1 MRERQGQHT
10 VQQNRICPTRPEPE
24 PTGRESP
31 DMDAVTSATPL
42 QLNLLGNFAALWHGQ
57 PLDGFNYDKMR
68 ALLAYLSLEHT
79 REHSRETLAALLW
92 ESSPAST
99 WRGNLRRTLS
109 DLRRALE
116 APTGLELFA
125 AGKNSLR
132 FLPAGRIDALRFRQT
147 PQRCSA
153 NPACQQCPSCIAEL
167 EEAVALYRGDFLA
180 GLDLPDCPDFEDWLL
195 LQRESLRCHALALL
209 EHLSNHFEQHGEL
222 QRALPHARRLVE
234 LDPWQESGQQ
244 RLMRLLSRNGQ
255 SAAALAQYESFRNQL
270 WKELG
275 VHPSRECQAL
285 QQRISRG
292 ELGAAPTPAPARP
305 VALPPPPAE
314 LRQVTVLYC
323 EISTG
328 ASADPEEALALL
340 AEPQAQCAQVI
351 RAHGGY
357 LVQAHGGGLLAYFG
371 YPQARE
377 DAARIA
383 VQAALS
389 LAAACEPA
397 QVRCGLHTGQIV
409 TAPGQQM
416 PDATGFTS
424 DLAIQVR
431 QLAGYQEVTLSSAT
445 FRLVQGYFR
454 CLPLQLCL
462 LGTGASAG
470 TIYRA
475 EAASAARHRLAAQ
488 PRLTPLVGRDAELQ
502 QLLALWQRVHE
513 ERRSQGLLL
522 SGDPG
527 VGKSRLIHELGKRLP
542 VTLPGRQVE
551 LRCLEPHRS
560 DPLYPCAE
568 LIRGLAGF
576 RPDITAEQRYQRL
589 DEVLRVFDLDAEGRD
604 LIADLLDLPLPPTS
618 PVHGMPTELWRER
631 MHEALLTIVRANRQQ
646 PLLLV
651 LEDAHWA
658 DSSTLQLFE
667 RLLREPQQRP
677 LLLLLSA
684 RPEFAAQPW
693 IDAGAHH
700 LELPHLSTE
709 LARGMVAGLAE
720 GLDRGELQRVL
731 ALADGVPLF
740 IEELVQWAA
749 SDDAQQGLPL
759 TLNDLLMARIDRLG
773 DARATAQLAAGIG
786 REFHIELL
794 EVLHEGDPALL
805 HGHLKDLLRSG
816 LVNPGRQSS
825 LYQFKHALIH
835 QAAYLSQTRTQRR
848 RSHGRIAEILLQRFP
863 ARARQ
868 APAQL
873 AHHLAEAGLAAEAI
887 PHWQRAA
894 ANARRLSANREAAD
908 CLQRALAC
916 LAELPAGAERDS
928 LELELQLALGTVLNS
943 ADGYGAPTTLAAF
956 ARAEALAAT
965 VADPQLRFRT
975 LFGLWGGA
983 GSQVSHDHV
992 RVLGR
997 QVLEAAERTGRLA
1010 NRLLGQNCYL
1020 VGSFWGQPLRES
1032 RELAEAMI
1040 GQCEPEARLECLRDY
1055 GEDPLVNARNYL
1067 LLGLWVAGQPG
1078 RARQVCAELLE
1089 EVRGGGFANAI
1100 CYSLVFTSMLHCL
1113 LREPQQ
1119 VAQMAAETI
1128 GHCQRNGLQVWHD
1141 IADVMAGWARVAQGD
1156 AGGLADIERGVAGN
1170 RQSMS
1175 SIEVTLGSLQ
1185 LDALLRLERHE
1196 EVLQLASRLVPIAH
1210 RRGDYYLLPE
1220 VLRLQA
1226 EAMLALGRATSVAAL
1241 LDEAGALAERL
1252 GANAWRLRL
1261 AMTRLRWQPTA
1272 AHREALR
1279 EALASFDEGV
1289 ETPDLRDA
1297 AALLAG

>member
-1 MRERQGQHT
+1 
-10 VQQNRICPTRPEPE
+10 
-24 PTGRESP
+24 
-31 DMDAVTSATPL
+31 MDAVTSVAPL
-42 QLNLLGNFAALWHGQ
+42 RLNLLGGFAVSWRGQ

-68 ALLAYLSLEHT
+68 ALLAYLSLEHH

-109 DLRRALE
+109 DLRRVLE
-116 APTGLELFA
+116 TPTGLELFD

-132 FLPAGRIDALRFRQT
+132 FLPEGRIDALRFRQG
-147 PQRCSA
+147 PQRCAES
-153 NPACQQCPSCIAEL
+153 PACQQCPTCIEEL
-167 EEAVALYRGDFLA
+167 EEAAALYRGDFLA

-244 RLMRLLSRNGQ
+244 RLMRLLALNGQ
-255 SAAALAQYESFRNQL
+255 SAAALSQYESFRNQL

-275 VHPSRECQAL
+275 VHPSKECQAL
-285 QQRISRG
+285 QQRIRQG
-292 ELGAAPTPAPARP
+292 EMGATPVRVPPRP
-305 VALPPPPAE
+305 VTLPPPPAE

-323 EISTG
+323 EISTP
-328 ASADPEEALALL
+328 ASVDPEEALALL

-383 VQAALS
+383 VQAALA
-389 LAAACEPA
+389 LADACEPA

-445 FRLVQGYFR
+445 HRLAQGYFR
-454 CLPLQLCL
+454 CQALQLCL

-488 PRLTPLVGRDAELQ
+488 PRLTPLAGRDGELR
-502 QLLALWQRVHE
+502 QLLELWQQVHE
-513 ERRSQGLLL
+513 KRRGLGLLL

-527 VGKSRLIHELGKRLP
+527 VGKSRLVLELAKQLP
-542 VTLPGRQVE
+542 VSLPGRQVE

-576 RPDITAEQRYQRL
+576 KPDTTPAQRYQRL
-589 DEVLRVFDLDAEGRD
+589 DEMLRVFTLDEESRD
-604 LIADLLDLPLPPTS
+604 LVADLLGLPLPESS
-618 PVHGMPTELWRER
+618 PVREMPGDQWRER
-631 MHEALLTIVRANRQQ
+631 MLDALLTIIRANRQQ

-667 RLLREPQQRP
+667 RLLREPEQRP
-677 LLLLLSA
+677 LMLLITA

-693 IDAGAHH
+693 LDAGALH
-700 LELPHLSTE
+700 LELPHLSAE
-709 LARGMVAGLAE
+709 LARGMVAGLTD

-731 ALADGVPLF
+731 AMADGVPLF
-740 IEELVQWAA
+740 IEELAQWAA
-749 SDDAQQGLPL
+749 SDGARQGLPL
-759 TLNDLLMARIDRLG
+759 TLNDLLMARIDLLG
-773 DARATAQLAAGIG
+773 GARATAQLAAGIG

-794 EVLHEGDPALL
+794 EALHEGDPAVL

-816 LVNPGRQSS
+816 LVNPGRQST

-848 RSHGRIAEILLQRFP
+848 RSHARIADILRQRFP
-863 ARARQ
+863 ARAEHV
-868 APAQL
+868 PAQL
-873 AHHLAEAGLAAEAI
+873 AHHLAEAGMAGEAI
-887 PHWQRAA
+887 PYWQRAA
-894 ANARRLSANREAAD
+894 ANARRISANREAAES
-908 CLQRALAC
+908 LQRALAC
-916 LAELPAGAERDS
+916 LAELPAGTERDA

-943 ADGYGAPTTLAAF
+943 ADGYGAATTLAAF
-956 ARAEALAAT
+956 ARAHALGAEAD
-965 VADPQLRFRT
+965 DPELRFRT
-975 LFGLWGGA
+975 LFGIWGGA
-983 GSQVSHDHV
+983 GSEQTHDRV
-992 RVLGR
+992 RELGQ
-997 QVLEAAERTGRLA
+997 QVLEAARRTGRPVH
-1010 NRLLGQNCYL
+1010 LLVGQNCCL
-1020 VGSFWGQPLRES
+1020 VGSFWGRPLHES
-1032 RELAEAMI
+1032 RALAEAMLDC
-1040 GQCEPEARLECLRDY
+1040 CEPEARLECLRDF

-1067 LLGLWVAGQPG
+1067 LLGLWIAGHAE
-1078 RARQVCAELLE
+1078 RAQTVCHELLE
-1089 EVRGGGFANAI
+1089 DVRAGGFANAV
-1100 CYSLVFTSMLHCL
+1100 CYSLVFTSMLHF
-1113 LREPQQ
+1113 LRRDPQQ
-1119 VAQMAAETI
+1119 VLAMAAETLDLS
-1128 GHCQRNGLQVWHD
+1128 QRNGLQVWHD
-1141 IADVMAGWARVAQGD
+1141 IADVMTGWARVAQGD
-1156 AGGLADIERGVAGN
+1156 ASGMADIERGVAGN

-1175 SIEVTLGSLQ
+1175 SIEVTLGTLQ
-1185 LDALLRLERHE
+1185 LDALLRLGRHAELVREAERLGE
-1196 EVLQLASRLVPIAH
+1196 IAEH
-1210 RRGDYYLLPE
+1210 RADRYLMPE
-1220 VLRLQA
+1220 LLRLRA
-1226 EAMLALGRATSVAAL
+1226 EALLALGREDEVTTL
-1241 LDEAGALAERL
+1241 LEQADELADYLGAGA
-1252 GANAWRLRL
+1252 WHLRL
-1261 AMTRLRWQPTA
+1261 AMTRLRWQPTE
-1272 AHREALR
+1272 AHRNR
-1279 EALASFDEGV
+1279 LAGLLAELGAHAD
-1289 ETPDLRDA
+1289 PQDRADA

>member
-1 MRERQGQHT
+1 
-10 VQQNRICPTRPEPE
+10 
-24 PTGRESP
+24 
-31 DMDAVTSATPL
+31 MDAVTPAAPL
-42 QLNLLGNFAALWHGQ
+42 QLNLLGDFAALWHGQ
-57 PLDGFNYDKMR
+57 PLAGFNYDKMR
-68 ALLAYLSLEHT
+68 ALLAYLSLEHS

-109 DLRRALE
+109 DLRRVLE

-132 FLPAGRIDALRFRQT
+132 LLPAGRIDVLRFRQA
-147 PQRCSA
+147 PQHCA
-153 NPACQQCPSCIAEL
+153 ATPACQQCPNCIAEL

-209 EHLSNHFEQHGEL
+209 EHLSNHFEQHGKL
-222 QRALPHARRLVE
+222 QHALPYARRLVE
-234 LDPWQESGQQ
+234 LDPWQENGQQ
-244 RLMRLLSRNGQ
+244 RLMRLLTLNGQ

-275 VHPSRECQAL
+275 AHPSQECQAL
-285 QQRISRG
+285 QQRIRHG
-292 ELGAAPTPAPARP
+292 ELGAARVALPRP
-305 VALPPPPAE
+305 VTLPPPPAE

-323 EISTG
+323 EISTT
-328 ASADPEEALALL
+328 ASADPEEALAVL
-340 AEPQAQCAQVI
+340 AEPQAQCAQII

-383 VQAALS
+383 LQAALT

-397 QVRCGLHTGQIV
+397 KVRCGLHTGQIV

-431 QLAGYQEVTLSSAT
+431 QLAGYQEVALSSAT

-454 CLPLQLCL
+454 CLPLDLCL

-488 PRLTPLVGRDAELQ
+488 PQLTPLVGREDELG
-502 QLLALWQRVHE
+502 QLIALWRRVHE
-513 ERRSQGLLL
+513 RRRGQGLLL
-522 SGDPG
+522 TGDPG
-527 VGKSRLIHELGKRLP
+527 VGKSRLVHELGTRLP
-542 VTLPGRQVE
+542 VILPGLQAE
-551 LRCLEPHRS
+551 IRCLESHRS

-576 RPDITAEQRYQRL
+576 AADSDPAQRYRHL
-589 DEVLRVFDLDAEGRD
+589 CEVLRVFSLGQEGCDLV
-604 LIADLLDLPLPPTS
+604 ADLLGLPLPEAS
-618 PVHGMPTELWRER
+618 PVHQLPGEQWRER
-631 MHEALLTIVRANRQQ
+631 MLDTLVRIIHTNRQQ

-658 DSSTLQLFE
+658 DSATLQLFE
-667 RLLREPQQRP
+667 RLLREPERRP
-677 LLLLLSA
+677 MLLLITA

-693 IDAGAHH
+693 LDAGVER
-700 LELPHLSTE
+700 LELPHLSAE
-709 LARGMVAGLAE
+709 MARSMTAGLAE
-720 GLDRGELQRVL
+720 GLDRDELQRVL

-749 SDDAQQGLPL
+749 SDGAQQGLPL
-759 TLNDLLMARIDRLG
+759 TLNDLLMARIDLLG
-773 DARATAQLAAGIG
+773 DARTTAQLAAGIG
-786 REFHIELL
+786 REFQIELL
-794 EVLHEGDPALL
+794 EALHEGDPAQL

-816 LVNPGRQSS
+816 LVNPGRHSTQ
-825 LYQFKHALIH
+825 YQFKHALIH

-848 RSHGRIAEILLQRFP
+848 RTHGRIAEILQQRFA
-863 ARARQ
+863 ARCQ
-868 APAQL
+868 QEPAQV
-873 AHHLAEAGLAAEAI
+873 AHHLTEAGLVAEAI
-887 PHWQRAA
+887 PLWQRAA
-894 ANARRLSANREAAD
+894 ANARRISANREAAN
-908 CLQRALAC
+908 CLQRTLDC
-916 LAELPAGAERDS
+916 LAELPAGAARDDQ
-928 LELELQLALGTVLNS
+928 ELELQLALGTVLNS
-943 ADGYGAPTTLAAF
+943 AEGYGAPSTLAAF
-956 ARAEALAAT
+956 ARAEQLAAT
-965 VADPQLRFRT
+965 VQDPQLRFRT

-983 GSQVSHDHV
+983 GSQVSHDRV
-992 RVLGR
+992 RELGR
-997 QVLEAAERTGRLA
+997 QVLEAAERTGRPA

-1020 VGSFWGQPLRES
+1020 VGSFWGRPLHES

-1040 GQCEPEARLECLRDY
+1040 LQCETQARQECLRDY
-1055 GEDPLVNARNYL
+1055 GEDPLANARNYL

-1078 RARQVCAELLE
+1078 RARQVCGEQLD
-1089 EVRGGGFANAI
+1089 EVRSVGFANAI

-1113 LREPQQ
+1113 LREPLQ
-1119 VAQMAAETI
+1119 VAQMAEETI
-1128 GHCQRNGLQVWHD
+1128 AHCQRNGLRVWHD
-1141 IADVMAGWARVAQGD
+1141 IADVMTGWARVAQGD

-1170 RQSMS
+1170 RHSMS
-1175 SIEVTLGSLQ
+1175 SIEVTLGCLQ
-1185 LDALLRLERHE
+1185 LDALLRLGRHAD
-1196 EVLQLASRLVPIAH
+1196 VLQLAGQLVPIAH

-1226 EAMLALGRATSVAAL
+1226 EAGLALGGAGEVATL
-1241 LDEAGALAERL
+1241 LEEATGLAERL
-1252 GANAWRLRL
+1252 GAQAWLLRL

-1279 EALASFDEGV
+1279 LVLARFDEGV
-1289 ETPDLRDA
+1289 DTPDLRDA